1 MYKKLIITFL
11 IFFAPFTIIE
21 QHQKDK
27 SSKLDIEKLN
37 MNKKNNFHSAE
48 NLIKANEANSIE
60 IKHYWEE
67 DNFAL
72 QKRYCLYAKKFF
84 KNF

>member
-1 MYKKLIITFL
+1 MYKKIIITFL
-11 IFFAPFTIIE
+11 IFFAPFAIIE
-21 QHQKDK
+21 QYQKDK

-48 NLIKANEANSIE
+48 NLIKANEENGMK

-67 DNFAL
+67 DDFAS
-72 QKRYCLYAKKFF
+72 QKLYCLYAKKIF
-84 KNF
+84 